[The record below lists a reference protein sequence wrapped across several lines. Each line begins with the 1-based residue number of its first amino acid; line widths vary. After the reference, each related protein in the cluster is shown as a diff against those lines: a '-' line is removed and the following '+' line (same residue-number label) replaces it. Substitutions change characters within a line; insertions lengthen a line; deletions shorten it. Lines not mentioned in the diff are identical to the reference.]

1 MKKTLQIDGIISIVI
16 GLILLFIP
24 SNFIINTLQFI
35 LGFIL
40 ILLYLPITLI
50 QLKLNNSYAIVKS
63 LVLTILGFVII
74 FLGFDKIASVVGVIW
89 LVFLIVDLINSKNK
103 LETFKKDLIKYIV
116 VLVLIVVG
124 VSKVFDIIIRIVGAI
139 MIIVGIVSLFLENK
153 NTSKSNNNK
162 VIGGEVIDAEFE
174 KHED

>member
-74 FLGFDKIASVVGVIW
+74 FLGFDKIASVVGIIW
-89 LVFLIVDLINSKNK
+89 LVFLIIDLINSKNK

-124 VSKVFDIIIRIVGAI
+124 ISKVFDIIIRIIGAI

-153 NTSKSNNNK
+153 NTSKPNNNK

>member
-153 NTSKSNNNK
+153 NTSKTNNNK

-174 KHED
+174 KHEE

>member
-1 MKKTLQIDGIISIVI
+1 M
-16 GLILLFIP
+16 
-24 SNFIINTLQFI
+24 
-35 LGFIL
+35 
-40 ILLYLPITLI
+40 
-50 QLKLNNSYAIVKS
+50 
-63 LVLTILGFVII
+63 II

-153 NTSKSNNNK
+153 NTSKCNNNK